1 MLRTRAVI
9 CAFAAAAV
17 LFVAPRADAE
27 QSLRFGFVQPD
38 APSDPYAIVAR
49 EFKKNVEE
57 KTKGAVQVQLFPN
70 RQLGDE
76 KELLEGVR
84 FGTVD
89 AAVITNAV
97 VANVEK
103 ALQVKDR
110 PFRDRTRVE

>member
-57 KTKGAVQVQLFPN
+57 KKKGAVQVQLFPN
-70 RQLGDE
+70 RQPADE
-76 KELLEGVR
+76 TDTLQGVR
-84 FGTVD
+84 SGTD
-89 AAVITNAV
+89 DRAAARGVR
-97 VANVEK
+97 K
-103 ALQVKDR
+103 RGLQ
-110 PFRDRTRVE
+110 T